1 MSSAPDLESG
11 QGAQAAPRAGAF
23 CSLSHHCPEVLMDHD
38 EGVGG
43 SDPAQPVVSQAETL
57 DETPTSACCCI
68 PSGVFRPFTSMRG
81 GGNNIDHSQHNV
93 SNQSTQTGQGSGQA
107 EAQIRAYFL
116 TIVEISMT

>member
-1 MSSAPDLESG
+1 MLVRFALFLMSS
-11 QGAQAAPRAGAF
+11 R
-23 CSLSHHCPEVLMDHD
+23 PEVLMDHE

-43 SDPAQPVVSQAETL
+43 TDPAQPDVSQAEIL
-57 DETPTSACCCI
+57 DETSTPACCCI
-68 PSGVFRPFTSMRG
+68 PSGVFRPFTSMRS
-81 GGNNIDHSQHNV
+81 GNNIDHSQRNV

>member
-1 MSSAPDLESG
+1 
-11 QGAQAAPRAGAF
+11 
-23 CSLSHHCPEVLMDHD
+23 MDHD

-43 SDPAQPVVSQAETL
+43 TDLAQPVVSQAETL

-81 GGNNIDHSQHNV
+81 GNNIDHSQRNV
-93 SNQSTQTGQGSGQA
+93 IDQSTQTGQGSSEA
-107 EAQIRAYFL
+107 EAQICAYFL